1 MAQIIDGKSIAA
13 EIRAGLKEDVTRL
26 LQSGHRRPGLAVI
39 LVGEN
44 PASQA
49 YVGSKVKACEEIG
62 FYSSS
67 DRLPADVPEEV
78 LLNRIRDL
86 NSDPLIDGILVQMPL
101 PGHIS
106 EKKVI
111 ETIDY
116 RKDVDGFHP
125 VNAGKLVIGEPCFAP
140 CTPAGILVLLEKSG
154 NLPSGKHVVVVG
166 RSNIVGK
173 PVANLLIQKTRSAN
187 ATVTICHTG
196 TQNLPRFTRQA
207 DILIA
212 AAGKPESI
220 TADMIQDGAVLI
232 DVGINRVPDPN
243 SKTGYRLTGDIDFAG
258 CEPKCA
264 AITPVPGGVGPMTI
278 AMLMK
283 NTFLS
288 ATGKI
293 FY

>member
-1 MAQIIDGKSIAA
+1 MAQIIDGKSIAS
-13 EIRAGLKEDVTRL
+13 EIRAGLKEDVNRL

-111 ETIDY
+111 ETIDF

-173 PVANLLIQKTRSAN
+173 PVANLLIQKTRAAN

-196 TQNLPRFTRQA
+196 TQNLSRFTRQA

>member
-1 MAQIIDGKSIAA
+1 MAQIIDGKSIAS

-67 DRLPADVPEEV
+67 DRLSADVPEEV
-78 LLNRIRDL
+78 LLNRIKDL

-196 TQNLPRFTRQA
+196 TQNLSRFTRQA

>member
-13 EIRAGLKEDVTRL
+13 EIRAELKEEVARL
-26 LQSGHRRPGLAVI
+26 IQSGHRRPGLAVI
-39 LVGEN
+39 LVGDN

-67 DRLPADVPEEV
+67 DRLPADVPEDV

-86 NSDPLIDGILVQMPL
+86 NSDPSIDGILVQMPL

-173 PVANLLIQKTRSAN
+173 PVANLLIQKNRSAN

-196 TQNLPRFTRQA
+196 TQNLSRFTRQA

-212 AAGKPESI
+212 AAGKPDSI